1 MSNLDNKIKSGLK
14 WNLFNQVFTQVV
26 FVLFGIYLARLL
38 GPEAYGLVGMVT
50 VFSGVANLLLDFGF
64 TSSII
69 YFQDLSKKE
78 LSSIFWFNLA
88 MALVLYSVL
97 FLCAPLISNFYGEPK
112 LNALAKV
119 ISLSLIISAL
129 SATQNAQ
136 LSRDINFK
144 LKTIYSWIAM
154 FIAYIVAFIMAWCN
168 YGVWSLVAQTLIF
181 SALNTLG
188 LYSITK
194 WFPAWHFDL
203 ADIKKIF
210 HYSFNIFGANS
221 LQYITENVDKL
232 LIGRLAGNDALGL
245 YTRAISLMALPISN
259 ISQVFAKVLFPAFSS
274 IKDDISAMQNYY
286 LQTAKV
292 IASLSFPLMFLLF
305 IVSKEFTLI
314 FLGDKW
320 IDLIPILKLFCLLG
334 TFKAILSLNGVLY
347 NSTGN
352 AKLAFKVLIIFNL
365 IQLPIFYI
373 CLKYYDFMTM
383 IYAYT
388 LINTLGCIPV
398 LDIAIK
404 LIKLNLKKFLSHI
417 KYILLGSIFILISQ
431 FIIDF
436 INITSLMY
444 NFILKLTLG
453 SISYMIILL
462 IFEKNFIFKYINVR
476 SWRL

>member
-181 SALNTLG
+181 SVLNTLG

-334 TFKAILSLNGVLY
+334 AFKAIISLNGVLY

-352 AKLAFKVLIIFNL
+352 AKLAFRVLIIFNL

-388 LINTLGCIPV
+388 VTNTIGAIPILSV
-398 LDIAIK
+398 ALK
-404 LIKLNLKKFLSHI
+404 LIKLE
-417 KYILLGSIFILISQ
+417 ILDIIRKTYVIVIGSIIIVLTGLFIDKLY
-431 FIIDF
+431 FE
-436 INITSLMY
+436 SLY
-444 NFILKLTLG
+444 TNFILK
-453 SISYMIILL
+453 IMIGAILYST
-462 IFEKNFIFKYINVR
+462 IMFIFDKKFVLKYLSIKNKI
-476 SWRL
+476 